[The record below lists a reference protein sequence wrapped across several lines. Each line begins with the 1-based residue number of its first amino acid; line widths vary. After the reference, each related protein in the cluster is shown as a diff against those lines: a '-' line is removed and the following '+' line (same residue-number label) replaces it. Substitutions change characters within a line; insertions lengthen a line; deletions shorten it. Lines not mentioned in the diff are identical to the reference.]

1 MQGKAANVIMAANTT
16 AEIALRLQGP
26 GKKNKEVTVAI
37 PKVAAAY
44 DCKVVEEFGENEAGA
59 VDVIISIGPR
69 ISGQALHDACIDFS
83 GHFQQVQRCC
93 YKE

>member
-1 MQGKAANVIMAANTT
+1 MQGKAADVITAANTT

-44 DCKVVEEFGENEAGA
+44 DCKVVEGILSHQLKQPVIDENN
-59 VDVIISIGPR
+59 V
-69 ISGQALHDACIDFS
+69 ALS
-83 GHFQQVQRCC
+83 
-93 YKE
+93 